1 MKWAVKAYY
10 AYSKAI
16 LRLGLDPEGRHSHEV
31 HYAEEAEDVV
41 PAPEA
46 IPDVGLRGPD
56 VGQVFLGR

>member
-16 LRLGLDPEGRHSHEV
+16 LRLGLDPEGRHSHQV

-56 VGQVFLGR
+56 VG